1 MTFLVAIWDLN
12 YRNNVGCLDWKF
24 EFHLLF
30 NAVKNLP
37 GVDCKTC
44 EHCSAAVHCSPLV
57 CVCMPS
63 HRKKKQLKSG
73 ERKIGAYLKGPYLT
87 RLLFPLNNSQ
97 HRAVLENTCETQCS
111 VVKIKKKVST
121 VRVYS
126 VLFEMKMKRTIK

>member
-1 MTFLVAIWDLN
+1 MTLLVAIWDLY
-12 YRNNVGCLDWKF
+12 YRSNVGCMDWKF

-30 NAVKNLP
+30 NALKNLP

-44 EHCSAAVHCSPLV
+44 EQCSAAVQCSPLV
-57 CVCMPS
+57 YVCMPS
-63 HRKKKQLKSG
+63 HRKKTTAEGG

-126 VLFEMKMKRTIK
+126 VLFEMKRTIK